1 MKANVYGHRFGDKV
15 VDGALLNGVVAAV
28 ESCAVVPQRKNS
40 TAIKEAILAALVT
53 KGWPG
58 KVGMDTTSKITIT
71 SKKDKVGMCFQT
83 GNMGRMYADLIKLQ
97 TLYLRGVIDAGV
109 FIVPEADCAKILGDN
124 ITARSR
130 LMRELQIFDRTITIP
145 LAVIGIE

>member
-1 MKANVYGHRFGDKV
+1 MKATVYAHRFGDKV
-15 VDGALLNGVVAAV
+15 VPPTLLQDVVMAV
-28 ESCAVVPQRKNS
+28 QGIDLVPQRKGS
-40 TAIKEAILAALVT
+40 KAIKKAIAEALIA

-58 KVGMDTTSKITIT
+58 KVGMDAVSKITIT
-71 SKKDKVGMCFQT
+71 SKKGKVGLCFQT

-109 FIVPEADCAKILGDN
+109 FIVPEAECAKTLGSN
-124 ITARSR
+124 IARRDR
-130 LMRELQIFDRTITIP
+130 LARELHIFERTISIP